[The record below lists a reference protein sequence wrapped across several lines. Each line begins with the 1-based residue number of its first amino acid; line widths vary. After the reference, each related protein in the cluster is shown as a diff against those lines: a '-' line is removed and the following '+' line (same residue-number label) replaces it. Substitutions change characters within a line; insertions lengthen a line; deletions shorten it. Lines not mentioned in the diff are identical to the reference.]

1 MKFTDLKSGIVSAGS
16 ALVASLCCALPLAIV
31 LLGLGSGAFMMTTMQ
46 YRWLFLPIGI
56 AGVSLGYFLYFR
68 EKRRCARLACQMSGG
83 RVNLI
88 LLMIATVLLIF
99 ELALTLAPNLSA
111 SLLAK
116 VMAENA
122 MGPMPGEMSSMA
134 SHQTMTPPPVQ
145 PTALKSPA
153 TPPVQVADASSIVLK
168 IDGMS

>member
-16 ALVASLCCALPLAIV
+16 ALIAALCCALPLTVV

-68 EKRRCARLACQMSGG
+68 EKRRCARLSCQMAGS
-83 RVNLI
+83 RVNFI
-88 LLMIATVLLIF
+88 LLMIATLLLIF

-116 VMAENA
+116 VMTENA
-122 MGPMPGEMSSMA
+122 MGPMPTDMSAMPSQSAMP
-134 SHQTMTPPPVQ
+134 SSPVPPAAPK
-145 PTALKSPA
+145 PPA
-153 TPPVQVADASSIVLK
+153 APPVQVADASSVVLK